1 MMLIDNWRAIVKKA
15 WSFKLCA
22 LALALTAGEIYVGLQ
37 EPDDVPPALFSALS
51 GAVIVAAMAARLF
64 AQKELTNGTDK

>member
-22 LALALTAGEIYVGLQ
+22 LALVLTSSEIYVGLQ
-37 EPDDVPPALFSALS
+37 KPVGIPPVLFSLLS
-51 GAVIVAAMAARLF
+51 GAVIVGAMGARLF
-64 AQKELTNGTDK
+64 AQKELTDGSK